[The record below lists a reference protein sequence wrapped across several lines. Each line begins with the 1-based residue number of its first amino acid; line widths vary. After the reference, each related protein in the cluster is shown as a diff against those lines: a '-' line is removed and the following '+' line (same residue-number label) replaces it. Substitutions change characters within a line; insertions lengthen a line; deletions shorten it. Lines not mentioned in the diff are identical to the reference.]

1 MTVPDCML
9 EYETLASKAF
19 GRPQIFTTVNFGLVE
34 RPKYKAKDLQKA
46 FEDITERRS
55 TRTGQRITLSSKR
68 GLCKT
73 LVPFSFSYTR
83 HGVITL
89 S

>member
-9 EYETLASKAF
+9 EYKTLASKVF
-19 GRPQIFTTVNFGLVE
+19 GRPQIFTKIHFGLRD
-34 RPKYKAKDLQKA
+34 RPKYKAENLRKA

-55 TRTGQRITLSSKR
+55 TRTDQKITLSSKR

-73 LVPFSFSYTR
+73 LVPFSFSYNR
-83 HGVITL
+83 HGTITL